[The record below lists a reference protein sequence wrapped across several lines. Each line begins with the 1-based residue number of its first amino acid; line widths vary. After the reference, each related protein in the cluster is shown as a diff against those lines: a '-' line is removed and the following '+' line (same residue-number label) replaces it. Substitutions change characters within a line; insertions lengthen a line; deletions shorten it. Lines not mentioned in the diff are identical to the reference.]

1 MGTVEVV
8 KVGGVISPFRARAIV
23 VGRRMQ
29 DIGLQVFHNKTAM
42 AGLIILI
49 FFTVLAVAAP
59 LIAPYG
65 PLSAAPDAGPP
76 TLPAPGHPFRPTPP
90 GYAIYSPVSWG
101 PHISVPA
108 AVLAATRATLTA
120 TPAGR

>member
-59 LIAPYG
+59 LIAPYDPLSPVPDVG
-65 PLSAAPDAGPP
+65 PL
-76 TLPAPGHPFRPTPP
+76 TLPAPGHPVGTNPFRY
-90 GYAIYSPVSWG
+90 GSYAPVT
-101 PHISVPA
+101 
-108 AVLAATRATLTA
+108 LASRVA
-120 TPAGR
+120 

>member
-8 KVGGVISPFRARAIV
+8 KVGGAISPFRARAIV

-65 PLSAAPDAGPP
+65 PLSAVPDVGPL
-76 TLPAPGHPFRPTPP
+76 TLPAPGHPFGPMLV
-90 GYAIYSPVSWG
+90 GYDLFSQLIWVS
-101 PHISVPA
+101 H
-108 AVLAATRATLTA
+108 TLLLLV
-120 TPAGR
+120 

>member
-1 MGTVEVV
+1 MGTLEVV

-65 PLSAAPDAGPP
+65 PLSAVPDVGPL
-76 TLPAPGHPFRPTPP
+76 TLPAPGHPFGTNQF
-90 GYAIYSPVSWG
+90 GYDLYSQGTWG
-101 PHISVPA
+101 THSPL
-108 AVLAATRATLTA
+108 LAGLRAPRFHTV
-120 TPAGR
+120 